1 MPEQMAEGFE
11 KLDAFQVAMDLTEQ
25 IYRLT
30 KRFPDDERFGL
41 TSQLRRASCSV
52 VSNIVEG
59 YGRLGRGEYI
69 KHLGYARGSACE
81 VKAQL
86 MISRRIG
93 IEIDEPVFKLA
104 EREIMVLNKLIAK
117 LREGYVKESPS
128 TYGEDLL
135 DNS

>member
-1 MPEQMAEGFE
+1 MSGGFE
-11 KLDAFQVAMDLTEQ
+11 KLDAFKISMDLAEQ
-25 IYRLT
+25 IYLAT
-30 KRFPDDERFGL
+30 KRFPVDERFGL
-41 TSQLRRASCSV
+41 TSQIRRASCSV
-52 VSNIVEG
+52 VSNIAEG
-59 YGRLGRGEYI
+59 YGRLGRGEYL

-86 MISRRIG
+86 MIAKRIG
-93 IEIDEPVFKLA
+93 IEFDDSISALV
-104 EREIMVLNKLIAK
+104 ERQILVLNKLITK